1 MSGCSYV
8 PWREQGWVGFFVV
21 GCALHTSRA
30 LAALLGLRSAHLPH
44 ARHAARA
51 APLHTS
57 RTLAA
62 LLELRSAL
70 NVNRYTHERS
80 LCPL

>member
-1 MSGCSYV
+1 MSLGGSKA
-8 PWREQGWVGFFVV
+8 GLGF
-21 GCALHTSRA
+21 SW
-30 LAALLGLRSAHLPH
+30 
-44 ARHAARA
+44 RA

>member
-8 PWREQGWVGFFVV
+8 PWREQGWVGFFVE
-21 GCALHTSRA
+21 GCA
-30 LAALLGLRSAHLPH
+30 
-44 ARHAARA
+44 
-51 APLHTS
+51 LHTS